1 MPVPEQLAS
10 QFRQQYPLL
19 QYFTD
24 RAFGVEIEVYG
35 LNYVVTPLDG
45 SIIKPYNIS
54 SRGRDGRWVDQLCL
68 NHDLNLGAV
77 RNSWHFEEDGS
88 IIGRGGAELISPILS
103 GLAGLSEVYRA
114 LQLLGEIEKVKIN
127 ESCGFHVHHGVN
139 RETYT
144 CEQLKELVRI
154 VHPME
159 DEFYLLIPGE
169 RQSAETCRPLELDVE
184 AFLKECDG
192 LCEREGCRVRRL
204 WYSMENRY
212 DPQADKRYDKTRYH
226 GLNLHSYW
234 YRSTI
239 EFRYHSAVLENIP
252 EAMQWIIFTQFLVEM
267 SQNNIPA
274 LCFDSKANKW
284 LQTIYRI
291 YQKFG
296 YSDRIQPLPG

>member
-1 MPVPEQLAS
+1 MPVPERLALHLS
-10 QFRQQYPLL
+10 QQYPLL
-19 QYFTD
+19 QYLTD
-24 RAFGVEIEVYG
+24 RPFGVEIEVYG
-35 LNYVVTPLDG
+35 LNYVVTPLDA

-54 SRGRDGRWVDQLCL
+54 SRGRDARYVDQLFL
-68 NHDLNLGAV
+68 DHGLRLGAE
-77 RNSWHFEEDGS
+77 RNAWHFEEDGS

-103 GLAGLSEVYRA
+103 GIAGLSEVYRA

-139 RETYT
+139 RETFT

-184 AFLKECDG
+184 DFLKECDG
-192 LCEREGCRVRRL
+192 ACETEGCRARRL
-204 WYSMENRY
+204 WYSRENRY
-212 DPQADKRYDKTRYH
+212 DPKADSRYDKTRYH

-239 EFRYHSAVLENIP
+239 EFRYHSAVLDNVH
-252 EAMQWIIFTQFLVEM
+252 EAMQWIIFTQLLVEM
-267 SQNNIPA
+267 SENRIPSIQF
-274 LCFDSKANKW
+274 LPNANKW

-291 YQKFG
+291 YEKFG
-296 YSDRIQPLPG
+296 FSDRIQPFPG